1 MWCRLQTRNAGRL
14 SKVQVR
20 VLRYM
25 CEGAQLQAMKVL
37 DKEEKDVYE
46 SLNIPFKF
54 VDCWDVKVPES
65 WKNIKVAK
73 FG

>member
-1 MWCRLQTRNAGRL
+1 
-14 SKVQVR
+14 
-20 VLRYM
+20 M